1 MLLCTNEHLSSLTL
15 NQVSTQCKGHSRHS
29 VWNTCLET
37 TSTIIYS
44 IRYLMLIYNIS
55 YDKIRIHFSGL
66 ESCHD
71 IDNGAHVL

>member
-1 MLLCTNEHLSSLTL
+1 
-15 NQVSTQCKGHSRHS
+15 
-29 VWNTCLET
+29 
-37 TSTIIYS
+37 
-44 IRYLMLIYNIS
+44 MLIYDIS